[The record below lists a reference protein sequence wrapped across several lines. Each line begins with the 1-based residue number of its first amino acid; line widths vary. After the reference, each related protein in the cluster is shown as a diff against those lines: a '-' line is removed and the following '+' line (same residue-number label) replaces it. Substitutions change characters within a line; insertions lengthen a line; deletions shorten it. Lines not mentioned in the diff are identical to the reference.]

1 MSGTMKKALRFFA
14 AREWSVFFILCLEVL
29 LFYLILEFRYGWGYT
44 FINLNNFS
52 LIFRY
57 SSIYVIAAVGSAMI
71 IIAGGIDLAPGSVIA
86 LVSVVT
92 GYFYVNMDQ
101 PLWLSCI
108 AGLAVGLLA
117 GLLASFLIV
126 FIKMPRKIEDGL
138 PGFLARPIRLVLE
151 IELPPFIATL
161 GVGLLIARGIAF
173 IIMKGKTYIDLSA
186 KLPRDLEIF
195 GVSSLTWLNIV
206 PIVLMVIIP
215 ICFHWFMVRTRWGR
229 QIHAVGGNE
238 TAAYFSGVK
247 VGWMKTIVYVCG
259 GVLAAVSGIIMAVIF
274 GQGSQN
280 LAMGYELDFIAA
292 AVVGG
297 ASLSGGKGS
306 VLGAMIGALI
316 FGVLHN
322 GLNHIPGAAYYERFI
337 VGLAVVVIVVID
349 QVTVRRQ
356 KMLG

>member
-1 MSGTMKKALRFFA
+1 MSSPMRRLLRFFA
-14 AREWSVFFILCLEVL
+14 AREWSVFFILCAEIL
-29 LFYLILEFRYGWGYT
+29 LFYLLLEVRYGWGDT

-71 IIAGGIDLAPGSVIA
+71 IISGGIDLAPGSVIA

-101 PLWLSCI
+101 PLWLACL
-108 AGLAVGLLA
+108 AGLVVGLLC
-117 GLLASFLIV
+117 GLGASFLIV
-126 FIKMPRKIEDGL
+126 HVKLPSPMEDRL
-138 PGFLARPIRLVLE
+138 PGFIARALRLLLE

-161 GVGLLIARGIAF
+161 GMGLLIARGIAF

-186 KLPRDLEIF
+186 KLPRDMEIL
-195 GVSSLTWLNIV
+195 GISSLTWLNSA
-206 PIVLMVIIP
+206 PIILMILIP
-215 ICFHWFMVRTRWGR
+215 VGFHWFMVRTKWGR
-229 QIHAVGGNE
+229 QIHAVGGNQQ
-238 TAAYFSGVK
+238 AAYFSGVK
-247 VGWMKTIVYVCG
+247 VGWMKTIVYVAG

-280 LAMGYELDFIAA
+280 LALGYELDFIAA

-297 ASLSGGKGS
+297 ASLAGGKGS

-337 VGLAVVVIVVID
+337 VGLAVVIIVVID
-349 QVTVRRQ
+349 QITVRRQ
-356 KMLG
+356 RRLT

>member
-1 MSGTMKKALRFFA
+1 MSSPLRRVLRFFA
-14 AREWSVFFILCLEVL
+14 AREWSVFFILCLEIL
-29 LFYLILEFRYGWGYT
+29 MFYLILEFRYGWGDT

-92 GYFYVNMDQ
+92 GYFYVNTDQ
-101 PLWLSCI
+101 PLWLACL
-108 AGLAVGLLA
+108 AGLTVGLLC
-117 GLLASFLIV
+117 GLLVSFLIV
-126 FIKMPRKIEDGL
+126 YIQIPRQMQQRL
-138 PGFLARPIRLVLE
+138 PAYMARPLGLILE

-186 KLPRDLEIF
+186 KLPRDMEIL
-195 GVSSLTWLNIV
+195 GISSLSWFNAAPV
-206 PIVLMVIIP
+206 VLMIIIP
-215 ICFHWFMVRTRWGR
+215 IFFHWFMVRTRWGR
-229 QIHAVGGNE
+229 QIHAVGGNQQ
-238 TAAYFSGVK
+238 AAYFSGVK
-247 VGWMKTIVYVCG
+247 VGWMKTIVYVAG
-259 GVLAAVSGIIMAVIF
+259 AVLAAVSGIIMAVIF

-280 LAMGYELDFIAA
+280 LALGYELDFIAA

-297 ASLSGGKGS
+297 ASLAGGKGS

-337 VGLAVVVIVVID
+337 VGLAVVIIVVID
-349 QVTVRRQ
+349 QITVRRQ
-356 KMLG
+356 RRLS